1 MNHGYHPTLIADN
14 QVSTNRDI
22 LHQTHTALNENLRH
36 GRTKFESCQED
47 DLKRLHSKVRH
58 GKDYEIGIK
67 KPSPKSITTPIEE
80 EEEVSH
86 AKLDKSLAFFAAL
99 PTTQR
104 TLERTHEKELQTQ
117 HKLRR
122 EEIGILREFL
132 NTLNELNLSFRN
144 VEHKPQHMNRP
155 RSRSATRPPRPTR
168 VVSFKKVH
176 FDLNKNTY
184 DVDSSFHSDPLPR
197 KRTNQVAGI
206 LRKQNSF

>member
-1 MNHGYHPTLIADN
+1 MNNHVYHPTLIADN
-14 QVSTNRDI
+14 EVSTSRDI
-22 LHQTHTALNENLRH
+22 LHQTDVALNANFRH
-36 GRTKFESCQED
+36 GRTKFEYCQEN

-58 GKDYEIGIK
+58 GKDDEIGIR

-104 TLERTHEKELQTQ
+104 TLERTHKKELQTQ
-117 HKLRR
+117 HKLKR

-132 NTLNELNLSFRN
+132 NTFNELNLSFHN
-144 VEHKPQHMNRP
+144 IEHKPQHLNRP
-155 RSRSATRPPRPTR
+155 RSRSATRPRPTR

-184 DVDSSFHSDPLPR
+184 DVDSSFHSDPLSR

>member
-1 MNHGYHPTLIADN
+1 MNNHLYHPSVIADN
-14 QVSTNRDI
+14 HVSTTRDI
-22 LHQTHTALNENLRH
+22 LHQTDIALHENLRH
-36 GRTKFESCQED
+36 GRTTFESCQEAD
-47 DLKRLHSKVRH
+47 MKRLHSKVRH
-58 GKDYEIGIK
+58 GKDYEIGDR
-67 KPSPKSITTPIEE
+67 KPSPKSVTSVIDE

-104 TLERTHEKELQTQ
+104 TLERTHQREHQSQ
-117 HKLRR
+117 HKLRK

-132 NTLNELNLSFRN
+132 NTFNELNLSFRN

-206 LRKQNSF
+206 LRKHSF